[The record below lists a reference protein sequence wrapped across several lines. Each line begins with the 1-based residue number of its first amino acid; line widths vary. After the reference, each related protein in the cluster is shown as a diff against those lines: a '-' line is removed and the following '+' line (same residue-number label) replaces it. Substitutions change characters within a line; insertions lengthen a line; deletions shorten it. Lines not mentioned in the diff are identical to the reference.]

1 MEIIK
6 ENTTRK
12 VDSLGRISIPKGM
25 RDRYEIKTGAELEFV
40 TMRDADGVYY
50 VAMVVARP
58 PEPPVWVK

>member
-25 RDRYEIKTGAELEFV
+25 RDRLEIKTGEEMEFALVVDDNGNKWVALRAES
-40 TMRDADGVYY
+40 RS
-50 VAMVVARP
+50 
-58 PEPPVWVK
+58 

>member
-12 VDSLGRISIPKGM
+12 VDSLGRISIPKGI

-40 TMRDADGVYY
+40 TMRDTDGSQY
-50 VAMVVARP
+50 VAMIVTRSSTTNQ
-58 PEPPVWVK
+58 E

>member
-40 TMRDADGVYY
+40 TMRDADGV
-50 VAMVVARP
+50 
-58 PEPPVWVK
+58 